1 MDDIERCAQKL
12 GMRRREVTEVLPVD
26 GGDLVRTHDGLWT
39 LIRDDG
45 LITRATADEAAML
58 RGFHGEPEPVEL
70 THALEDVVDLAEYI
84 AEEASTQKPA
94 PKRRGRS

>member
-1 MDDIERCAQKL
+1 MDDIERCAQQL

-45 LITRATADEAAML
+45 TLTHRVAAPAPLVDADEAEAAML
-58 RGFHGEPEPVEL
+58 RGFHGEPDPEDEP
-70 THALEDVVDLAEYI
+70 AA
-84 AEEASTQKPA
+84 KPA
-94 PKRRGRS
+94 PKRQGRGRS

>member
-12 GMRRREVTEVLPVD
+12 GMRRREVLEVVAVD
-26 GGDLVRTHDGLWT
+26 GGDLVHTHDGLWT

-45 LITRATADEAAML
+45 TIAHRVPGRAPLVDADEAEAAML
-58 RGFHGEPEPVEL
+58 RGFHGEPEGEPAV
-70 THALEDVVDLAEYI
+70 
-84 AEEASTQKPA
+84 KPA